1 MIPGNYIQ
9 EWSHTAPW
17 QESYQIEQDLV
28 ISKALVEIFADPFL
42 HEKLAFRG
50 GTALHKLFL
59 KQPARYSEDID
70 LVQVTGG
77 PIGEILDRLREILTW
92 FEKVNVERSEIT
104 STMVFRYESETE
116 PKVRRKLKIEIN
128 AREHFSLLGYNK
140 VSYTVSSSWFNG
152 TAQIPTFHVEEML
165 STKLRALYQRR
176 KGRDLFDL
184 YCVLIEKEVDAAKVI
199 SGFHEYLKRENNK
212 VSSINFMKNLDGK
225 IGDPN
230 FLGDIEAIIRPEVKY
245 ESQKAYELVKTE
257 LIEKI

>member
-17 QESYQIEQDLV
+17 QDSYQIEQDLV

-42 HEKLAFRG
+42 HEHLAFRG

-70 LVQVTGG
+70 LVQVAGG

-92 FEKVNVERSEIT
+92 FEKVNVERGGIT

-116 PKVRRKLKIEIN
+116 PKVRRKLKVEIN

-140 VSYTVSSSWFNG
+140 VPYTVSSSWFNG

-165 STKLRALYQRR
+165 STNCARFTRE
-176 KGRDLFDL
+176 
-184 YCVLIEKEVDAAKVI
+184 EKAEIYSIFTVCL
-199 SGFHEYLKRENNK
+199 LKRK
-212 VSSINFMKNLDGK
+212 ST
-225 IGDPN
+225 
-230 FLGDIEAIIRPEVKY
+230 
-245 ESQKAYELVKTE
+245 Q
-257 LIEKI
+257 